1 MHRMNIF
8 KGSDLKLLP
17 LQDLV
22 KHFGKAGNYFYNV
35 VRGIDERSVVSH
47 RERKSIGAERTFET
61 DLIDLEDVKEKLAAI
76 IDIMWTRCEGKQK
89 TGKTLTLKLRFADFS
104 TITRS
109 STSNKAYTKND
120 IDAVVMRLLPTTDI
134 QEQGIR
140 LLGVT
145 MSNFKHENQQ
155 YAKQLIIDFF

>member
-1 MHRMNIF
+1 MNIF
-8 KGSDLKLLP
+8 KGSDLKLLS

-22 KHFGKAGNYFYNV
+22 KHFGKAGSYFYNV
-35 VRGIDERSVVSH
+35 VRGIDERQVVSH

-61 DLIDLEDVKEKLAAI
+61 DLTDMVEVKEKLAAI
-76 IDIMWTRCEGKQK
+76 IDIMWERCESKQK

-109 STSNKAYTKND
+109 NTSNKAFTKKD
-120 IDAVVMRLLPTTDI
+120 IASVAKSLLPTRDI

-145 MSNFKHENQQ
+145 MSNFQDEKQPFDNQLKINF
-155 YAKQLIIDFF
+155 Y

>member
-1 MHRMNIF
+1 MNIF
-8 KGSDLKLLP
+8 KGSDLKALP
-17 LQDLV
+17 LSDLV
-22 KHFGKAGNYFYNV
+22 KNFGKAGSYFYNA
-35 VRGIDERSVVSH
+35 VRGIDERPVVSH

-61 DLIDLEDVKEKLAAI
+61 DLTELSDVKEKLSAI
-76 IDIMWTRCEGKQK
+76 VDIMWRRCEAKQK

-109 STSNKAYTKND
+109 STSHKAYTKSA
-120 IDAVVMRLLPTTDI
+120 IESAVQQLLPVSDI

-145 MSNFKHENQQ
+145 MSNFQDEKQQ
-155 YAKQLIIDFF
+155 ATKQLKIEFF